1 MTPIEYKNEVSVIEE
16 GYRGETLHAREEE
29 RDGALVLRSSSRDRK
44 RVSLSSQSKRRLAC
58 FNCDSI

>member
-29 RDGALVLRSSSRDRK
+29 RDGALVAVRK
-44 RVSLSSQSKRRLAC
+44 VRQPASAY
-58 FNCDSI
+58 I